1 MINGR
6 ARSSAR
12 LAAAEH
18 ITPSS
23 LLTVIVALGV
33 VAIYRIGH
41 GTTFFY
47 DEWDFALT
55 RRPWTA
61 ATLLVPHNEHL
72 SLIPVLVY
80 KTLFAVVGLHSYGAY
95 RLTLL
100 AFHVACVVLTFVL
113 VRRRLGGWIA
123 LATATILMFL
133 GSGYPELL
141 WPIHIGYLGSLAGG
155 LAMMAA
161 LDRTSPSAYLAAM
174 FALAFALASSS
185 FGLPL
190 AAGAIA
196 ELVLRREKRR
206 LWVVF
211 APLAAWAIWF
221 VRYGKTGSP
230 PAENLAR
237 TPRYIAEMFATS
249 VGGVTGLGR
258 YAGVAVGI
266 IFATLVAVRIRRSGV
281 SPRLAFLLTM
291 LISFWIFAAVERAHL
306 VPSIDPKWVYPNAIL
321 LLLIGAEIGAGAHI
335 VRRVS
340 LVGAVIAAI
349 AVASNTVQLIHGGEH
364 LRGISTRIRAE
375 LAALQLARDH
385 VDPQYQPDVVD
396 APQVIA
402 GPYLTAIRALGSPAD
417 SVQSLPTLPA
427 DTRTSVDRVLLEA
440 SHPSLSPMAGQLDT
454 VAPRVDAVTGGTIV
468 TLGPCVVF
476 RATRSNTAVVAL
488 TVPPRGLRVS
498 ADRGTG
504 VVRLRRFADG
514 YSPLVIG
521 TVTSDRQSLD
531 PPRDASPTP
540 WHVRLETSGAV
551 RSCSLRVRS
560 S

>member
-1 MINGR
+1 VNTE
-6 ARSSAR
+6 RSPAR

-23 LLTVIVALGV
+23 LLAVIVALAV

-47 DEWDFALT
+47 DEWDFALS

-61 ATLLVPHNEHL
+61 ATLLVPQNEHL

-80 KTLFAVVGLHSYGAY
+80 KTLFASVGLRWYGAY

-100 AFHVACVVLTFVL
+100 AFHVACVVLMFVL

-123 LATATILMFL
+123 LATATIVMFL

-141 WPIHIGYLGSLAGG
+141 WPIHIGYLGSLVGG
-155 LAMMAA
+155 LAMMAT
-161 LDRTSPSAYLAAM
+161 LDHTSRSAYMAAM

-190 AAGAIA
+190 AAAAIA

-211 APLAAWAIWF
+211 APLAAWAVWF
-221 VRYGKTGSP
+221 VHYGKTGNP

-249 VGGVTGLGR
+249 AGGVTGFGR
-258 YAGVAVGI
+258 YVGVAVGI
-266 IFATLVAVRIRRSGV
+266 VFAILVAVRIRRSGA

-291 LISFWIFAAVERAHL
+291 LMSFWIFAAIERAHL
-306 VPSIDPKWVYPNAIL
+306 VPSTDPKWVYPNAIL

-335 VRRVS
+335 SRRVR
-340 LVGAVIAAI
+340 LVGAAIAAF
-349 AVASNTVQLIHGGEH
+349 AVASNMAQLIHGGEH
-364 LRGISTRIRAE
+364 LRAISTRIRAE
-375 LAALQLARDH
+375 LAALQLARDR
-385 VDPQYQPDVVD
+385 VDPQYRPDVVD
-396 APQVIA
+396 APQITA
-402 GPYLTAIRALGSPAD
+402 GPYLAAIVALGSPAD
-417 SVQSLPTLPA
+417 PVESLPNLSA
-427 DTRTSVDRVLLEA
+427 DTRASADRVLLEA
-440 SHPSLSPMAGQLDT
+440 SHLTLSPMAGQLDT
-454 VAPRVDAVTGGTIV
+454 VAPRVEAIAGGTRLG
-468 TLGPCVVF
+468 LGPCVVF
-476 RATRSNTAVVAL
+476 RATRTHAFVAL
-488 TVPPRGLRVS
+488 SVPPHGLRIT
-498 ADRGTG
+498 ADRGTV
-504 VVRLRRFADG
+504 VVRLRRFADA

-521 TVTSDRQSLD
+521 TVTSHRLSFE

-540 WHVRLETSGAV
+540 WHIRLGTSGGV
-551 RSCSLRVRS
+551 TSCSLLRR
-560 S
+560 